1 MKVKINFNM
10 KKALIVVDMQNDFC
24 KGGSLEVT
32 DSESIV
38 PYINCLM
45 ENKKYDE
52 VVFTQDF
59 HPKEHK
65 SFASNQGKNVGEIIC
80 LNGISQVLWADHCI
94 QGTFGAEIYSEI
106 DKKYATKFI
115 QKGMNPDIDS
125 YSAFFDNQHLA
136 DTGLADYLRNRGIKE
151 LEVVGLALDYCVK
164 YTCLDAVKM
173 GFKTALH
180 FKGTR
185 AVNLNPDDA
194 KNTIFELL
202 ESGISILG

>member
-1 MKVKINFNM
+1 MKLKINFNM

-24 KGGSLEVT
+24 KGGSLEVVG
-32 DSESIV
+32 SESII

-52 VVFTQDF
+52 IIFTQDF

-65 SFASNQGKNVGEIIC
+65 SFASNHGKNVGEVIC
-80 LNGISQVLWADHCI
+80 FNGITQVLWADHCI
-94 QGTFGAEIYSEI
+94 QETFGAEIYSEI

>member
-1 MKVKINFNM
+1 M

-24 KGGSLEVT
+24 KGGSLEVVG
-32 DSESIV
+32 SESII

-52 VVFTQDF
+52 IIFTQDF

-65 SFASNQGKNVGEIIC
+65 SFASNHGKNVGEVIC
-80 LNGISQVLWADHCI
+80 FNGITQVLWA
-94 QGTFGAEIYSEI
+94 
-106 DKKYATKFI
+106 
-115 QKGMNPDIDS
+115 NPDIDS

>member
-1 MKVKINFNM
+1 M

-24 KGGSLEVT
+24 KGGSLEVVG
-32 DSESIV
+32 SESII

-45 ENKKYDE
+45 ENEKYDE
-52 VVFTQDF
+52 VIFTQDY

-65 SFASNQGKNVGEIIC
+65 SFASNHGKNVGEVIC
-80 LNGISQVLWADHCI
+80 FNGISQVLWTDHCI
-94 QGTFGAEIYSEI
+94 QGTYGVEIHSKI
-106 DKKYATKFI
+106 NQKYITKLI
-115 QKGMNPDIDS
+115 RKGMNVEIDS

-136 DTGLADYLRNRGIKE
+136 DTGFADYLVDKGIKE
-151 LEVVGLALDYCVK
+151 LEVVGLALDYCVR

-185 AVNLNPDDA
+185 AVNLNPYDA

-202 ESGISILG
+202 ENGVSIFG

>member
-1 MKVKINFNM
+1 M

-24 KGGSLEVT
+24 KGGSLEVVG
-32 DSESIV
+32 SESII

-52 VVFTQDF
+52 IIFTQDF

-65 SFASNQGKNVGEIIC
+65 SFASNHGKNVGEVIC
-80 LNGISQVLWADHCI
+80 FNGITQVLWADHCS
-94 QGTFGAEIYSEI
+94 QETFGAEIYSEI

>member
-1 MKVKINFNM
+1 MN
-10 KKALIVVDMQNDFC
+10 
-24 KGGSLEVT
+24 
-32 DSESIV
+32 
-38 PYINCLM
+38 
-45 ENKKYDE
+45 
-52 VVFTQDF
+52 
-59 HPKEHK
+59 
-65 SFASNQGKNVGEIIC
+65 SN
-80 LNGISQVLWADHCI
+80 
-94 QGTFGAEIYSEI
+94 
-106 DKKYATKFI
+106 
-115 QKGMNPDIDS
+115 IDS

-202 ESGISILG
+202 ENGVSILG

>member
-1 MKVKINFNM
+1 M

-24 KGGSLEVT
+24 KGGSLEVVG
-32 DSESIV
+32 SESII

-65 SFASNQGKNVGEIIC
+65 SFASNHGKNVGEIIC
-80 LNGISQVLWADHCI
+80 LNGISQVLWVDHCI

-125 YSAFFDNQHLA
+125 YSAFFDNQH
-136 DTGLADYLRNRGIKE
+136 LRNRGIKE

-185 AVNLNPDDA
+185 AVNLNLNDA

-202 ESGISILG
+202 ENGVSILG